1 MIKNYYYIYIAAAL
15 SIIIPFPPRFAY
27 GIIAIILLN
36 ILIYGGF
43 AIKFFTEK
51 FHITPMLTSLL
62 IFTTVALTG
71 IYKQLFILYAPSIA
85 FTSGLALYLTAFSS
99 YIYGNVLD
107 TVGLPP
113 LEHLVRTS
121 KRTALFSGLV
131 LLFFLLRDI
140 IAFGSITFPAPKG
153 IKVITIFKVGE
164 VYPLHF
170 LATIPGTLIV
180 LGLIFA
186 LFSFINRKLMILR
199 RVSR

>member
-27 GIIAIILLN
+27 GIVAILLLN
-36 ILIYGGF
+36 LLIYGGF
-43 AIKFFTEK
+43 GIKVFAEK
-51 FHITPMLTSLL
+51 FNLQPMLTSMLVFS
-62 IFTTVALTG
+62 IIALTG
-71 IYKQLFILYAPSIA
+71 IYKQLLILYAPSIA

-107 TVGLPP
+107 TVGLSPV
-113 LEHLVRTS
+113 EHIIRTS
-121 KRTALFSGLV
+121 KRTGLFSGLV

-140 IAFGSITFPAPKG
+140 LAFGSITLPAPKG
-153 IKVITIFKVGE
+153 IKVITLFKVGE

-186 LFSFINRKLMILR
+186 LFSYINRKLMILR
-199 RVSR
+199 RVSK

>member
-27 GIIAIILLN
+27 GIVAIILLN

-43 AIKFFTEK
+43 AIKFFTER
-51 FHITPMLTSLL
+51 FNLQSMLTSLL
-62 IFTTVALTG
+62 IFTEIALTG
-71 IYKQLFILYAPSIA
+71 IYKQVLILYAPSIA

-107 TVGLPP
+107 TVGLSPV
-113 LEHLVRTS
+113 EHLVRTS

-140 IAFGSITFPAPKG
+140 IAFGSITFPAPNG
-153 IKVITIFKVGE
+153 IKVVTIFKVSE
-164 VYPLHF
+164 LYPLHF

-180 LGLIFA
+180 LGFIFA
-186 LFSFINRKLMILR
+186 LFSYFNRKLMILR

>member
-27 GIIAIILLN
+27 GIVAVLLLN

-43 AIKFFTEK
+43 GIKFFAES
-51 FHITPMLTSLL
+51 FHLDSMITSLL
-62 IFTTVALTG
+62 LITIVALTG
-71 IYKQLFILYAPSIA
+71 IYKQLLILYAPSIA

-99 YIYGNVLD
+99 YVYGNVLD
-107 TVGLPP
+107 TVGLSPK
-113 LEHLVRTS
+113 EHLIRTAKRTS
-121 KRTALFSGLV
+121 LFSA
-131 LLFFLLRDI
+131 LLLIFFLLRDI
-140 IAFGSITFPAPKG
+140 ISFGSITFPAPRG
-153 IKVITIFKVGE
+153 IKVITIFKTGE

-186 LFSFINRKLMILR
+186 LFSYINRKLVILR
-199 RVSR
+199 RVSK